1 MVKKVCSSHPN
12 DLSNSE
18 FLQAYIIGRS
28 DEQYASIVSQIQ
40 GMLFLATPHR
50 GSASAD
56 TLNNILRTTPGLS
69 AKLYISE
76 LERSSGS
83 LQDINEQFRTTCTN
97 IELVSLYETQRTNM
111 GLGVKKL
118 VCAPSVINSV
128 TLILFK
134 VVDKESAIL
143 GYPNENSSALNA
155 DHHGMSKFRDTED
168 ANYVHVRNILR
179 AFLKPIKTPGKLWPA
194 FGPYQDKELTLQCF
208 QTLSR
213 T

>member
-18 FLQAYIIGRS
+18 FLQAYIVGRS

-76 LERSSGS
+76 LERSSNS

-97 IELVSLYETQRTNM
+97 VELVSLYETQRTNM
-111 GLGVKKL
+111 GLGVRKL
-118 VCAPSVINSV
+118 VCSPP
-128 TLILFK
+128 L
-134 VVDKESAIL
+134 
-143 GYPNENSSALNA
+143 SSIQS
-155 DHHGMSKFRDTED
+155 H
-168 ANYVHVRNILR
+168 
-179 AFLKPIKTPGKLWPA
+179 
-194 FGPYQDKELTLQCF
+194 
-208 QTLSR
+208 
-213 T
+213 

>member
-1 MVKKVCSSHPN
+1 MPSHPS
-12 DLSNSE
+12 DLPNTE

-28 DEQYASIVSQIQ
+28 DEQYASIVSRIH

-56 TLNNILRTTPGLS
+56 TLNNILRTMPGLS

-76 LERSSGS
+76 LERSSIS

-118 VCAPSVINSV
+118 VCTPSVINSV

-134 VVDKESAIL
+134 VVDKESAVL
-143 GYPNENSSALNA
+143 GYPNEHSSALNA
-155 DHHGMSKFRDTED
+155 DHHGMTKFRNVED

-179 AFLKPIKTPGKLWPA
+179 TFLKAVKMPGKLWPA
-194 FGPYQDKELTLQCF
+194 SGPYQNQKLTL
-208 QTLSR
+208 
-213 T
+213 